1 MEFTQLLEEN
11 IGKYVAFTVGNK
23 RSVSTTNELIKY
35 VFVTENTIYIDTEN
49 GSHTYTDWKDI
60 YTDDGISYFIDD
72 NTIISFKEVA

>member
-35 VFVTENTIYIDTEN
+35 VFVTENAIYIDTEN

-60 YTDDGISYFIDD
+60 YTEDGISYFIDD
-72 NTIISFKEVA
+72 NTIISFKEGA